1 MFLSFLFCVITH
13 FIELSRVGLGLLTM
27 LGLEGG
33 GCLPSSRG
41 FFSSS
46 VEPVLGSRGTIGVGV
61 GVDVGVWLGCIINP
75 QECLKWHPCGNFKQG
90 HSFKFALP
98 NLQGIVLK

>member
-1 MFLSFLFCVITH
+1 M
-13 FIELSRVGLGLLTM
+13 GLGLL

-41 FFSSS
+41 CFSSS

-61 GVDVGVWLGCIINP
+61 GVDVGVWLGCFTNP
-75 QECLKWHPCGNFKQG
+75 QECLKWHPCGNFKRG
-90 HSFKFALP
+90 HSFALP
-98 NLQGIVLK
+98 NLQGIALK